1 MSKSFDYD
9 LIVIGGGSGGV
20 RASRMAASHGKKV
33 ALVEHQA
40 LGGTCVNV
48 GCVPKKLFVYSAH
61 FAEDFD
67 DSKGF
72 GWSTDKPS
80 FNWHTLR
87 DNKTSE
93 VHRLNNIYNNL
104 LETVDVQL
112 IKGRGT
118 LQNAHTVRVDNKDYT
133 AAHILLATGSRPF
146 IPDIPGSEHAL
157 VSDDI
162 FYLGELPEKIVIIGG
177 GYIAVE
183 FACILN
189 SFGVDTTLAYRGD
202 MLLRG
207 FDTDIRQRISTELI
221 KKGIKCRFNS
231 NVKSVDKQGNGQLC
245 LSWDNGESSKADHIL
260 FATGRISNTTNLGLN
275 NVNISTKN
283 NGDIIVGDDYQTNI
297 PSIYALGDLTGGKK
311 LTPVALAEAMHFVDQ
326 LYHGKKEKMDYS
338 SIPTAVFTLPNIATV
353 GLTEEEARDKYT
365 EISIFKSEF
374 KSLKHALSGR
384 DEKTFMKIIVDKKTD
399 KVVGCH
405 MLGNDSGEIIQGIA
419 IAMKAGATKAIFDS
433 TVGVHP
439 TTAEEFVT
447 MRVATSSD

>member
-162 FYLGELPEKIVIIGG
+162 FYLDELPEKIVIIGG